1 MNMYLFIIN
10 YADLDGRFTI
20 YISLTI
26 IPNLDL
32 DFGFGMVENLML
44 KLLTPPPPPSE
55 ENLVSKRQEN
65 SLTQLK
71 KHL

>member
-1 MNMYLFIIN
+1 MNMNLVIIY

-32 DFGFGMVENLML
+32 DFGFGKVEN
-44 KLLTPPPPPSE
+44 
-55 ENLVSKRQEN
+55 
-65 SLTQLK
+65 
-71 KHL
+71 